1 MARVTVEDC
10 VVKIP
15 NRFELVLLASQRAR
29 DLSAG
34 AAETVER
41 ENDKN
46 PVIALREIADETID
60 LEELHDALI
69 FGLQKYVEVDE
80 PEDDSMAIFAAAEKE
95 WAGVTGDSPVADD
108 AAAED
113 ATTDDTAGE
122 GGGEAPIGVV
132 PSEDAMDAADAAA
145 DEASIG
151 ETPGEDAMDAA
162 DAAADEASIGETPG
176 EDAMDAA
183 DTAADEASIGETPG
197 EDAIAA
203 AAEGGEDAPIV
214 ETLSEDTIDAANDS
228 GETDTP
234 IVVDETI

>member
-108 AAAED
+108 AAGEDTAAED

-132 PSEDAMDAADAAA
+132 PSEDAMDAADA
-145 DEASIG
+145 
-151 ETPGEDAMDAA
+151 
-162 DAAADEASIGETPG
+162 
-176 EDAMDAA
+176 
-183 DTAADEASIGETPG
+183 AADEASIGETPG

>member
-15 NRFELVLLASQRAR
+15 NRFELVLLAGQRAR

-95 WAGVTGDSPVADD
+95 WAGVTRDSPVANDAVANDAVADD
-108 AAAED
+108 AVADDAVADDAVADDDTAAGD
-113 ATTDDTAGE
+113 ATTDDTAGD

-132 PSEDAMDAADAAA
+132 
-145 DEASIG
+145 
-151 ETPGEDAMDAA
+151 PGEDAMDAA
-162 DAAADEASIGETPG
+162 DAAADEASIGET
-176 EDAMDAA
+176 
-183 DTAADEASIGETPG
+183 
-197 EDAIAA
+197 
-203 AAEGGEDAPIV
+203 
-214 ETLSEDTIDAANDS
+214 LSEDTIDAANDS

-234 IVVDETI
+234 VVVDETI